1 MHRSLLLALSVVCW
15 ASAAS
20 GCMQGTTK
28 VRMAYLKVVA
38 EPPGTTVYVGDRF
51 IGTARILAKQ
61 PKVLP
66 PGVKYL
72 TFKANGYFP
81 HDLKLQLPAGDTTV
95 TIKLRAVPP

>member
-1 MHRSLLLALSVVCW
+1 MQMKLLALCLLCF
-15 ASAAS
+15 AAS
-20 GCMQGTTK
+20 GCMQAPQK

-38 EPPGTTVYVGDRF
+38 EPPATTVYVGDHF

-61 PKVLP
+61 PKALS

-72 TFKANGYFP
+72 TFKAHGFFP

-95 TIKLRAVPP
+95 KIKLRAVPP

>member
-1 MHRSLLLALSVVCW
+1 MSKQFLALGLLCL
-15 ASAAS
+15 AAS
-20 GCMQGTTK
+20 GCMQTKTK

-38 EPPGTTVYVGDRF
+38 EPPATTVYVGDHF

-61 PKVLP
+61 PKALP

-81 HDLKLQLPAGDTTV
+81 HDLKLQLPEGDTTV
-95 TIKLRAVPP
+95 KIKLRAVPP